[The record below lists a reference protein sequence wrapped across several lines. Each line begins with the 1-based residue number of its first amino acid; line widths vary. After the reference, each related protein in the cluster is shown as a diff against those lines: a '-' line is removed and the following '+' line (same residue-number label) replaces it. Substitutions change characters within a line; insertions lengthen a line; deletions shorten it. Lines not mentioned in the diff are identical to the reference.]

1 MKFLNKVVNFFNSI
15 TKRDLIFGIII
26 VLLIGSLSMSISRC
40 SDINTQ
46 YKNNIAALQDTIHYY
61 KDVNGNLVATKLA
74 FESDLK
80 TLKLLNKDLYGEIK
94 DLKAKGNITNTT
106 YFRGVI
112 ENEVHDTVYV
122 VSCDTITRG
131 FVKNFA
137 FNNDYRILEGN
148 VSYKNDN
155 LGVNIEKDQVKFDYI
170 VVMDDKNNIMI
181 KSTNPYVKYNEI
193 TGFQIPKQKQK
204 RWSLGPAINFG
215 YDPLQN
221 KVSTSLGIS
230 LNYGIIQW

>member
-1 MKFLNKVVNFFNSI
+1 MEFLNKVVKFFNSI
-15 TKRDLIFGIII
+15 KKRDLIFGIII

-40 SDINTQ
+40 SDINAQ

-80 TLKLLNKDLYGEIK
+80 TLKLLSKDLYNEIK
-94 DLKAKGNITNTT
+94 DLKAQGNVTNAT
-106 YFRGVI
+106 YFSGVI
-112 ENEVHDTVYV
+112 ENEVHDTAYV
-122 VSCDTITRG
+122 VSHDTITRG

-148 VSYKNDN
+148 VSYKDDN
-155 LGVNIEKDQVKFDYI
+155 LGVN
-170 VVMDDKNNIMI
+170 M
-181 KSTNPYVKYNEI
+181 STNPYVKYNEI

-215 YDPLQN
+215 YDPFQN
-221 KVSTSLGIS
+221 KASASLGIS

>member
-1 MKFLNKVVNFFNSI
+1 MKFLNKVVIFFNSI

-80 TLKLLNKDLYGEIK
+80 TLKLLNKDLYDEIK
-94 DLKAKGNITNTT
+94 YLKAKGNITNTT
-106 YFRGVI
+106 YFTGVI
-112 ENEVHDTVYV
+112 KNEVHDTVYV

-131 FVKNFA
+131 FVKNFT

-148 VSYKNDN
+148 VSYKNDH

-193 TGFQIPKQKQK
+193 TGK
-204 RWSLGPAINFG
+204 
-215 YDPLQN
+215 
-221 KVSTSLGIS
+221 STKTI
-230 LNYGIIQW
+230 

>member
-46 YKNNIAALQDTIHYY
+46 YKNNITALQDTIHYY

-80 TLKLLNKDLYGEIK
+80 TLKLLNKDLYDEIK
-94 DLKAKGNITNTT
+94 DLKTQSNVTNTT
-106 YFRGVI
+106 YFTGVI

-170 VVMDDKNNIMI
+170 VAMDDKNNIMI

-204 RWSLGPAINFG
+204 RWSLGPAVNFG
-215 YDPLQN
+215 YDPFQN
-221 KVSTSLGIS
+221 KASVSLGIS